1 MIEQFKQ
8 DVKNGLSSHPKSL
21 PSKYFYDEIGDEL
34 FVQIMNLQE
43 YYLTD
48 CEMEIFS
55 QKTNEIITNLG
66 VQLNTEF
73 DLIELGPGDGTKT
86 IHLLKVLSKQKYNFT
101 YHPVDISNHAL
112 DGLEQN
118 LLSEIPKLSI
128 SKQQGD
134 YFNILSELKKN
145 NKQKIILF
153 LGSNIGNFVDDKAK
167 EFINTASTFMN
178 PGDSILLGID
188 LIKPQEIV
196 LPAYSDKQGITAK
209 FNLNLLD
216 RINNEL
222 DADFNRENFYHKA
235 TYNETEGIA
244 RSYIVSKSN
253 QQVTI
258 KKLDLSV
265 EFVEDEKIQTEVS
278 RKYNDEIL
286 SKIIKDSQLDVTGK
300 IMDHRG
306 YFADIILTK
315 RNS

>member
-1 MIEQFKQ
+1 MSEQFKQ
-8 DVKNGLSSHPKSL
+8 DVKSGLTSQPKSL
-21 PSKYFYDEIGDEL
+21 ASKYFYDEIGDEL
-34 FVQIMNLQE
+34 FVQIMNLPE

-55 QKTNEIITNLG
+55 QKTNEIITHLG
-66 VQLNTEF
+66 VQLDKEF

-86 IHLLKVLSKQKYNFT
+86 IHLLKLLSKQKYDFT
-101 YHPVDISNHAL
+101 YHPVDISNNAL

-118 LLSEIPKLSI
+118 LLAEIPKLSI

-167 EFINTASTFMN
+167 EFINTASTYMSS
-178 PGDSILLGID
+178 GDSILLGID
-188 LIKPQEIV
+188 LKKPQEIV
-196 LPAYSDKQGITAK
+196 LPAYSDSQGITAK

-216 RINNEL
+216 RINKEL
-222 DADFNRENFYHKA
+222 DADFNRENFFHEA

-244 RSYIVSKSN
+244 RSFIVSKKN

-258 KKLDLSV
+258 KKLNLTV
-265 EFVEDEKIQTEVS
+265 EFAEGERIQTEVS
-278 RKYNDEIL
+278 RKYNDQIL
-286 SKIIKDSQLDVTGK
+286 SKIIEESKLNVTGK
-300 IMDHRG
+300 ILDHRG

-315 RNS
+315 RNA